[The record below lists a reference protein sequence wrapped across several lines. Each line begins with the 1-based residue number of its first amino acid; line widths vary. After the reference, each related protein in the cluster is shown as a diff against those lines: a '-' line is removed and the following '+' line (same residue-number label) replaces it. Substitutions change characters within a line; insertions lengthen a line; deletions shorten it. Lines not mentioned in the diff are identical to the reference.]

1 MILTIIILKKT
12 EEFINKVY
20 KIRNDEGTMPEVAD
34 ADYTPRQKYI
44 IDTLEEI
51 RDGIRGSKY
60 ALGKNP
66 ENLTQNQRDK
76 LELIANSFPDI
87 YLAYQLKEEL
97 RIILHMTDVEGARNE
112 LEKWIEK
119 CLECTLKPMINLG
132 RKIARHKDHI
142 LLSIECKANSAKSE
156 ACNGQIKMLINMAM
170 GFSNYENMLNLI
182 YLKCSDIVV
191 PLNNRFQLSPEKVRE
206 IRERNISIR
215 KSKNLVKRAGAAL

>member
-1 MILTIIILKKT
+1 
-12 EEFINKVY
+12 
-20 KIRNDEGTMPEVAD
+20 MPEVPD

-44 IDTLEEI
+44 IDMLEEI

-97 RIILHMTDVEGARNE
+97 RIILHMTDIEGARNE
-112 LEKWIEK
+112 LDKWIEK
-119 CLECTLKPMINLG
+119 CIECTLKPMINLG
-132 RKIARHKDHI
+132 RKVARHKNHI

-156 ACNGQIKMLINMAM
+156 ACNGQIKILINMAR
-170 GFSNYENMLNLI
+170 GFRNYENMVNLI
-182 YLKCSDIVV
+182 YLKCSDVVV
-191 PLNNRFQLSPEKVRE
+191 PLNNRFQLSTKKNQRNKREKYRDKT
-206 IRERNISIR
+206 I
-215 KSKNLVKRAGAAL
+215 